1 MKVPYENYR
10 KVFRASQ
17 RIIEKDLT
25 AVQGAC
31 TELGKRS
38 KSNNCTAEETVKAL
52 DGMITR
58 VETLK
63 RKVCANAISAAER

>member
-1 MKVPYENYR
+1 M
-10 KVFRASQ
+10 FRASQ

-31 TELGKRS
+31 NDLGKRS
-38 KSNNCTAEETVKAL
+38 KTSSSDSEDAVKVV
-52 DGMITR
+52 DGMIAR

-63 RKVCANAISAAER
+63 RKVCTNLS